1 MMLPIPTPS
10 SAGRVC
16 SLPGLR
22 RRSRRGAGLL
32 LIVLLAV
39 ACGPKVQSAR
49 FGETPAPRPGT
60 QPIQVFSTKLPEC
73 PFEELALVRVEKR
86 HGFTSLQAMLDA
98 MRHRAREM
106 GGDAI
111 VGVGH
116 TSSVEAGVASGTAT
130 TTDGIAGTVIRFTD
144 AACMRE

>member
-1 MMLPIPTPS
+1 MR
-10 SAGRVC
+10 A
-16 SLPGLR
+16 LR
-22 RRSRRGAGLL
+22 RRHSGAPGPVKADARRAAS
-32 LIVLLAV
+32 VLLAALLV
-39 ACGPKVQSAR
+39 AGCGPRVQSAR
-49 FGETPAPRPGT
+49 FGETPAPRPAT

-106 GGDAI
+106 GGDAV

-116 TSSVEAGVASGTAT
+116 TTGVDAGVAGGTAT